1 MFLCGPAVAVRLRHM
16 HPALKIPTVGVLLFS
31 LFAGCASAA
40 DPSHEKIKVLVLTGG
55 HGFKAGPFFKIFED
69 NPEIAYT
76 AASHAVIPTQPAA
89 AYDRDDLF
97 SFDVV
102 VLYDSAINITEA
114 QKARFLALFEKG
126 IGVVIVHHAYLSY
139 PMWSEYER
147 IAGGK
152 YVYTEEQRK
161 TGLTSS
167 NYTREMVEIPV
178 TVVAESHP
186 AVAGLHDFV
195 LRDEL
200 YTHMHMVGDV
210 TRLLKTGDDPLAWSR
225 TEKKSRVVGTILG
238 HGPTAYED
246 PNFRKFLAQSIR
258 WVAGR

>member
-1 MFLCGPAVAVRLRHM
+1 MCGTFPM
-16 HPALKIPTVGVLLFS
+16 KISTLGILLLTILS
-31 LFAGCASAA
+31 SIVSAA
-40 DPSHEKIKVLVLTGG
+40 DGSEGKIKVLVLTGG
-55 HGFKAGPFFKIFED
+55 HGFKAEPFFKIFQD
-69 NPEIAYT
+69 NPEIVYT
-76 AASHAVIPTQPAA
+76 AASHAVIPTQPAV
-89 AYDRDDLF
+89 AYDREDLF

-152 YVYTEEQRK
+152 YVYKEEQRK

-178 TVVAESHP
+178 RVVGEKHP
-186 AVAGLHDFV
+186 VTAGLSDFI

-200 YTHMHMVGDV
+200 YTNMHMVGEV
-210 TRLLKTGDDPLAWSR
+210 NPLLKTGGELLAWSR
-225 TEKKSRVVGTILG
+225 MEKKSRVVGTTLG

-258 WVAGR
+258 WVAER